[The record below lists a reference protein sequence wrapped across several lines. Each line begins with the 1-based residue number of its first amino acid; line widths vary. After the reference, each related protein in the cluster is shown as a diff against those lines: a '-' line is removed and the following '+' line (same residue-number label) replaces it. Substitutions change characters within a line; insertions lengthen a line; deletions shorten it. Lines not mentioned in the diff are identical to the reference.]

1 MAKNKKRRIAN
12 DDDFLNS
19 FRDHLE
25 NTPGFSSLIKIII
38 FILFF
43 IILTS
48 CSRMTIAKEKKAK
61 ANTTTTTTEYQIQK
75 RNYKNLVDE
84 IKTKEATIT
93 ISIGDVPYLIENL
106 MYTDDT
112 LSGMFE
118 SSNAT
123 KKFKVKDDIIYE
135 YVLGQDKEN
144 ADLFGEV
151 DKIIVIPTNLINIL
165 ETNRAINQTLAS
177 SVIYTYDNIAI
188 NNVAYT
194 VTVKIEEDKIT
205 SILLI
210 SDNSKYDI
218 QYK

>member
-1 MAKNKKRRIAN
+1 MAKNKKRRIAT

-19 FRDHLE
+19 FRERLE
-25 NTPGFSSLIKIII
+25 NTPGFSSLIKIIL

-48 CSRMTIAKEKKAK
+48 CTRITIAKEKKLEESM
-61 ANTTTTTTEYQIQK
+61 TTTTTEYQIQR

-93 ISIGDVPYLIENL
+93 ISIGDIPYLIENL
-106 MYTDDT
+106 KYTDNT
-112 LSGMFE
+112 LTGMFE
-118 SSNAT
+118 SSNST
-123 KKFKVKDDIIYE
+123 KKFKVNDGIIYE

-144 ADLFGEV
+144 NELFGDVE
-151 DKIIVIPTNLINIL
+151 KNIIIPTDLINIL
-165 ETNRAINQTLAS
+165 ETNRAINQTLTS
-177 SVIYTYDNIAI
+177 SVIYTYDNIII

-194 VTVKIEEDKIT
+194 VTVKIEDDQIT

-210 SDNSKYDI
+210 SDNTKYNI
-218 QYK
+218 EYK